1 MPGIHNCLSSLIHPD
16 MLPEEVHI
24 GSEFKSEKFYR
35 FCLKWVA
42 PSPHSFTNRSL
53 NTLLIKLI
61 LLIHILNEFLD
72 IRFAIK

>member
-1 MPGIHNCLSSLIHPD
+1 

-42 PSPHSFTNRSL
+42 PVFTFFILIGQL
-53 NTLLIKLI
+53 NTFFGLKL
-61 LLIHILNEFLD
+61 F
-72 IRFAIK
+72 